1 MTNTKIADVI
11 VPEVFSPYVMEKTQ
25 ELSALYKSGIAVINP
40 KLNELISGGGKTIT
54 IPAFKD
60 LTGRSQVLSD
70 TNAITTNKIQSK
82 EDIACVLYRAN
93 AWSSNELAG
102 ALSGTDPIEVIASLV
117 AGYWVREEQAILI
130 DVLTGV
136 FGAST
141 MADLV
146 QDNSTGVYDGDLII
160 DAQGRLGDNAGKLKG
175 LVMHSAVRNDLLKK
189 DKTAFQTWR
198 ENGIEYNKYLGY
210 DVIVDDTCPV
220 NNGVYTSY
228 LFAQGAVSLGT
239 GTPSALTLTETD
251 RDSLAS
257 NDILINR
264 KALVVHANGTKWVG
278 TPLGATPS
286 DTELKTG
293 TNWVRTSDVK
303 NMGIVQ
309 VKAKIGTVVTP
320 ENPET

>member
-11 VPEVFSPYVMEKTQ
+11 VPEVFSPYVIEKAQ

-40 KLNELISGGGKTIT
+40 KLNELITGGGKTIT

-70 TNAITTNKIQSK
+70 TKALTTSKIQSK
-82 EDIACVLYRAN
+82 EDVACVLYRAN

-130 DVLTGV
+130 DILKGV
-136 FGAST
+136 FSATS
-141 MADLV
+141 MAELV
-146 QDNSTGVYDGDLII
+146 QDNSADVYDGDIII

-210 DVIVDDTCPV
+210 DVIVDDTCPQEG
-220 NNGVYTSY
+220 GVYTSY

-239 GTPSALTLTETD
+239 GTPNALTLTETD

-264 KALVVHANGTKWVG
+264 KALIVHANGTKWVG
-278 TPLGATPS
+278 TPEGATPS
-286 DTELKTG
+286 DEELKTG
-293 TNWVRTSDVK
+293 TNWERTSDIK

-309 VKAKIGTVVTP
+309 VKAKIGKGA
-320 ENPET
+320 

>member
-11 VPEVFSPYVMEKTQ
+11 VPEVFSPYVIEKAQ
-25 ELSALYKSGIAVINP
+25 ELSALYNSGIAVINP

-70 TNAITTNKIQSK
+70 TQALTTSKIQSK
-82 EDIACVLYRAN
+82 EDVACVLYRAN

-130 DVLTGV
+130 DILNGV
-136 FGAST
+136 FSATS

-146 QDNSTGVYDGDLII
+146 QDASTGVYDGDLII

-220 NNGVYTSY
+220 NDGVYTSY

-239 GTPSALTLTETD
+239 GTPNALTLTETD

-278 TPLGATPS
+278 TPAGATPS

-293 TNWVRTSDVK
+293 TNWERTSDVK

-309 VKAKIGTVVTP
+309 VKAKIGAGA
-320 ENPET
+320 